1 MLKKYSWLIISMIA
15 VGLGV
20 FFTIQ
25 RENYD
30 HKYQQAERQ
39 LVKLNAKVDTLK
51 QKNAKVIY
59 YPKAGNANLSGGQLQ
74 SVKWLVNFFTQAT
87 TFTKSSEY
95 LATYNLARQHISDE
109 DFYSKF
115 MSAPS
120 TNGVDNVSASGLR
133 MQNIATQVLVVGPN
147 TYEVYLSYVPYHSA
161 SDLYQ
166 KNKLDVSLRV
176 FLVQGTGTY
185 FNKVTLVDNL
195 IAPYKTVG
203 DLGQLL

>member
-74 SVKWLVNFFTQAT
+74 SVKWLANFFTQAT

-95 LATYNLARQHISDE
+95 LAAYNLARQHISDE